1 MRYNNVQ
8 AQSIE
13 KQMISKYKLANVVV
27 CSNYPKD
34 AVAEMTKLKL
44 AFDIWQST
52 ILNFQAEYQYKILEK
67 NQKEIS
73 HFSGEKLHLE
83 LKGIPMLIKDIIS
96 FTFS

>member
-34 AVAEMTKLKL
+34 AVAEMIKLKL
-44 AFDIWQST
+44 AFDIWRNT

-67 NQKEIS
+67 TK
-73 HFSGEKLHLE
+73 KR
-83 LKGIPMLIKDIIS
+83 
-96 FTFS
+96 FTILVVKNCI